1 MAGHR
6 RAKRRRPGARRIDAE
21 PLFYIVISARW
32 RTYAIEQLTAGHGAL
47 TAVRTGHGR
56 DLVLLHS
63 LLADRHAFDP
73 VLPALAAKH
82 RVTLF
87 NLPGFHGSQPC
98 VLALMD
104 AYIACIED
112 GFDEFGIANDAVLIG
127 NGFGGTVALAFA
139 LAHPERIS
147 KLVVSDAAAC
157 FPPEGRKQFEVMA
170 TKVAEGGLGA
180 IAEIAAKRVFSP
192 AYLAAHPELI
202 DERKRVLMGIDPK
215 AFQHAC
221 KILQEA
227 DLTPL
232 LHRLK
237 TPTLVLCGEFDQATP
252 PPLNKAIA
260 DKVAGAR
267 YVELPGCGHCPPLEQ
282 PEQFIAA
289 IKDFVGL

>member
-1 MAGHR
+1 M
-6 RAKRRRPGARRIDAE
+6 PVE
-21 PLFYIVISARW
+21 NLQF
-32 RTYAIEQLTAGHGAL
+32 EQLTAGHGVL
-47 TAVRTGHGR
+47 TAVRTGKGP

-73 VLPALAAKH
+73 VLEQLAARH

-98 VLALMD
+98 VLALMES
-104 AYIACIED
+104 YIACIED
-112 GFDEFGIANDAVLIG
+112 GFEEFGIAKDAVLLG

-147 KLVVSDAAAC
+147 KLVVSDAAAA
-157 FPPEGRKQFEVMA
+157 FPPEGKKQFEIMA
-170 TKVAEGGLGA
+170 AKVAEGGLGA

-192 AYLAAHPELI
+192 SYLAAHPELI

-221 KILQEA
+221 QILQEA
-227 DLTPL
+227 DLEPQ

-237 TPTLVLCGEFDQATP
+237 LPTLVVVGEFDQATP

-260 DKVAGAR
+260 DKVEGAR

-282 PEQFIAA
+282 PQQFLAA
-289 IKDFVGL
+289 IKGFIGL

>member
-1 MAGHR
+1 M
-6 RAKRRRPGARRIDAE
+6 P
-21 PLFYIVISARW
+21 
-32 RTYAIEQLTAGHGAL
+32 IENLSAGHGAL
-47 TAVRTGHGR
+47 TAVRMGQGR

-73 VLPALAAKH
+73 VLPIFAAKH
-82 RVTLF
+82 RVTLI
-87 NLPGFHGSQPC
+87 NLPGFHGSQPTM
-98 VLALMD
+98 LPLMD
-104 AYIACIED
+104 AYVAAIED
-112 GFDEFGIANDAVLIG
+112 GFQEFHIAHDAILIG

-147 KLVVSDAAAC
+147 KLVLSDAAAC
-157 FPPEGRKQFEVMA
+157 FPDAGRKQFEVMA

-215 AFQHAC
+215 AFQAAC

-227 DLTPL
+227 DLEPL
-232 LHRLK
+232 LHRLAV
-237 TPTLVLCGEFDQATP
+237 PTLVVCGEFDQATP
-252 PPLNKAIA
+252 PALNKAIA
-260 DKVAGAR
+260 DKVKGAR

-282 PEQFIAA
+282 PEKFLTA
-289 IKDFVGL
+289 IKSFVGL